1 MNVRLYQ
8 KRKKG
13 RPATKLKKEI
23 VTSGGTQVKL
33 SRRNFPIKVKVKS
46 GGTPVKPKKLGKVIV
61 TSGGTQ
67 VKVERRGQRN
77 IYRRQIRSNLKSN
90 VVESSTSDRRI
101 KRDAG
106 GRNKNPVAKKLR
118 TPMFKPKVKPSE
130 RLYIKF
136 SRKGKKESQ

>member
-106 GRNKNPVAKKLR
+106 GRKKNPVAKILK
-118 TPMFKPKVKPSE
+118 THKFKPSE

-136 SRKGKKESQ
+136 SRKGKKVSQ

>member
-13 RPATKLKKEI
+13 RPATKLKKVF

-46 GGTPVKPKKLGKVIV
+46 GGTQVKPKKLVKVIV

-77 IYRRQIRSNLKSN
+77 IYQRQVKFRNHRRKLA
-90 VVESSTSDRRI
+90 
-101 KRDAG
+101 KRFY
-106 GRNKNPVAKKLR
+106 KLVFGQFFVP
-118 TPMFKPKVKPSE
+118 T
-130 RLYIKF
+130 
-136 SRKGKKESQ
+136 G